1 MKKFLKIIGVIIILG
16 VIGAAIGGYYF
27 YGKIFKS
34 NVTIKDNESVIV
46 YIPTHATYQEVL
58 DSLYAKNIIN
68 DKITLEWVMKQKN
81 YKNNIYAGR
90 YEIINGMSNNDLV
103 DLLRSG
109 KQSPIKVTFNN
120 IRLKTELAGRISKQI
135 TADSTLILEALN
147 NEALI
152 SELGFTTENIL
163 VIFIPNTY
171 ELYWNTSAEQFV
183 RRMHKEYQN
192 FWTEERKS
200 KATKTGLSEIEVSIL
215 ASIVQ
220 AEQTLQKSEQ
230 PIIAGLYI
238 NRLNKKIPLSSC
250 PTLIYAHGDFSIK
263 RVLDKHIEIE
273 SPYNTY
279 KYAGLPPGPITLPE
293 IRAIDAVLNYEKT
306 DYLYMCAKEDFSGY
320 HYFSKILSQHLNYAK
335 RYHNAA
341 NKRGVK

>member
-1 MKKFLKIIGVIIILG
+1 MKKFLKIFIAIFIVGVI
-16 VIGAAIGGYYF
+16 VTASAGYYF

-34 NVTIKDNESVIV
+34 NVNIPNNEFVYL

-58 DSLYAKNIIN
+58 DSLYAKNIIT
-68 DKITLEWVMKQKN
+68 DKITLEWVMRQKN
-81 YKNNIYAGR
+81 YKNNIHSGR
-90 YEIINGMSNNDLV
+90 YKINNGMSNNDLI

-109 KQSPIKVTFNN
+109 KQEPIKVTFNN
-120 IRLKTELAGRISKQI
+120 IRLKTELAGKISKQI

-147 NEALI
+147 NKELI
-152 SELGFTTENIL
+152 SELGFTTDNIL
-163 VIFIPNTY
+163 VMFIPNTY
-171 ELYWNTSAEQFV
+171 ELYWNTTAEQFI
-183 RRMHKEYQN
+183 RRMHKEYQR
-192 FWTEERKS
+192 FWTDARKA
-200 KATKTGLSEIEVSIL
+200 KVEKTGLSVIEVSIL

-220 AEQTLQKSEQ
+220 AEQTIQKSEQ

-238 NRLNKKIPLSSC
+238 NRINRKIPLSSC

-293 IRAIDAVLNYEKT
+293 IRAIDAVLNFNKN

-320 HYFSKILSQHLNYAK
+320 HYFSKTLSQHLMYAK

-341 NKRGVK
+341 NKRGVR